1 MKNKYFL
8 KTCAL
13 VFFCTFF
20 ITTIQGQG
28 HCNLYEISLEEQVAQ
43 SSQIVEGKIIAK
55 QSFWDKN
62 RQNIYTVNTVDVY
75 KVFKGQNFETI
86 EIITEGGI
94 VDLHAEVVN
103 PSLELF
109 IEDIGLFMLQANSI
123 EFSIENTSSHRK
135 FKPFASVQGFYKYDI
150 YDNKAIN
157 PFHNIDGISEH
168 FYTTITNLTSTE
180 YSQVTEFD
188 IDDLLIGIDESNS
201 TLDAVSITSFSPT
214 TISGGTKSVLTINGT
229 GFGPNPGSV
238 RFRDPDDGGVSF
250 INALNS
256 QIISWTPTQ
265 IQVEVPSKA
274 GTGTFRVFD
283 AIGFN
288 AFSTTSLTVNFAQ
301 INLESSGIAYQAQHF
316 NQNGTGG
323 MTWRMHSEFN
333 NNAAAKAS
341 FLRAFESWVCE
352 TGVNWVNGAVT
363 SVDQANLDGTNVIR
377 FDNAAELPAGVLGRN
392 TTYFSGCSS
401 GGVISWF
408 VSELDIVFNDT
419 TNWQFG
425 PANASGAQI
434 DFETVAVHELG
445 HGHQLGHVIDTN
457 KIMHF
462 SVSNGVTNR
471 VLSADDIEGG
481 NFIQDINTSNP
492 VCGNGLMTN
501 SECSLSVDD
510 NFLSNNIKIYPNP
523 AKTTLF
529 IDNPTGISLNNGA
542 IYDISGRLITNINSK
557 LNNNLT
563 SINVSSLSSGIYFL
577 KLNSENASTTFK
589 FIVE

>member
-1 MKNKYFL
+1 MKNKYFI
-8 KTCAL
+8 KICAS

-20 ITTIQGQG
+20 ISVMQGQ
-28 HCNLYEISLEEQVAQ
+28 CNLYEISLEEQVAQ
-43 SSQIVEGKIIAK
+43 SSQIVEGKVIAK

-62 RQNIYTVNTVDVY
+62 RQNIYTVNTIEVY
-75 KVFKGQNFETI
+75 KIFKGQSFETI
-86 EIITEGGI
+86 EVITEGGV
-94 VDLHAEVVN
+94 VDLQAEVVN

-109 IEDIGLFMLQANSI
+109 IEDIGLFMLQANNI
-123 EFSIENTSSHRK
+123 EFSIENTSLLRK
-135 FKPFASVQGFYKYDI
+135 FKTFAATQGFYQYDI
-150 YDNKAIN
+150 YDNIVIN
-157 PFHNIDGISEH
+157 PFNRIEGISEH
-168 FYTTITNLTSTE
+168 FYPTVTTLTSTD
-180 YSQVTEFD
+180 YSQVTDFN
-188 IDDLLIGIDESNS
+188 IDNLLNGINESNS
-201 TLDAVSITSFSPT
+201 TLDAVSISNFSPT
-214 TISGGTKSVLTINGT
+214 TISGGTKSILTINGA

-238 RFRDPDDGGVSF
+238 RFRDPDDGGASF
-250 INALNS
+250 LNALDS

-274 GTGTFRVFD
+274 GSGTFRVFD

-288 AFSTTSLTVNFAQ
+288 AFSSTALTVNFAQ
-301 INLESSGIAYQAQHF
+301 INLESGGIAYQARHF
-316 NQNGTGG
+316 NQNGNGG

-333 NNAAAKAS
+333 NNTTAKAS

-363 SVDQANLDGTNVIR
+363 SVDQASLDGTNVIR
-377 FDNAAELPAGVLGRN
+377 FDNAAELPGGVLGIN

-471 VLSADDIEGG
+471 VLSADDIQGG
-481 NFIQDINTSNP
+481 NFIQDISTSTP
-492 VCGNGLMTN
+492 VCGNSVMTN
-501 SECSLSVDD
+501 SECSLSIDD
-510 NFLSNNIKIYPNP
+510 NFLSSNISIYPNP
-523 AKTTLF
+523 TRATLF
-529 IDNPTGISLNNGA
+529 IDNQTGISLNSGS
-542 IYDISGRLITNINSK
+542 IYDISGRLITNINSN
-557 LNNNLT
+557 LNNSLT
-563 SINVSSLSSGIYFL
+563 SINVSTFSSGVYFL
-577 KLNSENASTTFK
+577 KLDAENASTTFK